1 MPENKIEEMNLFLER
16 LKLQYFA
23 SKQLHL
29 KNFLKYK
36 KITIPE
42 EYGLEPDDLLHW
54 NAEKRAFLA
63 RSIESIE
70 GIKERHIQILLNQL
84 DTVDAMQDKLNEAL
98 LVATDVKD
106 LNTIMRTLE
115 TSYNMYSKII
125 EDLNIDAIIDNDYQ
139 DNKEAVDNLLE
150 SFATENK
157 QVA

>member
-1 MPENKIEEMNLFLER
+1 MPKNKIEEMNLFLER

-84 DTVDAMQDKLNEAL
+84 DTVDAMQEKLNEAL

-106 LNTIMRTLE
+106 LNTIMRTIE

-125 EDLNIDAIIDNDYQ
+125 EDLNIDAIIDNEYQ
-139 DNKEAVDNLLE
+139 ENKEAIDNLLD

>member
-1 MPENKIEEMNLFLER
+1 MPKNKIEEMNLFLER

-84 DTVDAMQDKLNEAL
+84 DTVDAMQEKLNEAL
-98 LVATDVKD
+98 LVAVDVKD

>member
-1 MPENKIEEMNLFLER
+1 MPKNKIEEMNLFLER

-84 DTVDAMQDKLNEAL
+84 DTVDAMQEKLNEAL
-98 LVATDVKD
+98 LVAADVKD